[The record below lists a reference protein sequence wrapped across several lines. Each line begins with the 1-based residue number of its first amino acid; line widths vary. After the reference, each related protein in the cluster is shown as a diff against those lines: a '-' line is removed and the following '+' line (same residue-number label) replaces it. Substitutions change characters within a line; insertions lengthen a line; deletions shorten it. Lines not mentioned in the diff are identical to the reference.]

1 MIIKKEIK
9 KKILNREDWD
19 KKDLFLEITKFLNI
33 SSEKKDNIEFIKQE
47 FEKYKKKI
55 TSNEIVNK
63 EITDINLISDKR
75 NNYNEKASF

>member
-33 SSEKKDNIEFIKQE
+33 SSREK
-47 FEKYKKKI
+47 
-55 TSNEIVNK
+55 
-63 EITDINLISDKR
+63 R
-75 NNYNEKASF
+75 